1 MSLPGQD
8 MSGRNSTW
16 FSKTAELKCQ
26 ALWNYLE
33 LAVELPLIYLYSEVH
48 IDNSLI

>member
-16 FSKTAELKCQ
+16 FSKTAELNCQ
-26 ALWNYLE
+26 ELWNYLE
-33 LAVELPLIYLYSEVH
+33 LAVELPLIYLVRSISTTV
-48 IDNSLI
+48 